1 MRGSTFLIGAAI
13 VAGIMLL
20 WANLT
25 RYGAPVGGVRII
37 PAQQVHPM
45 DPLVA
50 SREELRKILFH

>member
-25 RYGAPVGGVRII
+25 RYGAPVGQVRVI
-37 PAQQVHPM
+37 PAQQVQP
-45 DPLVA
+45 DALIA
-50 SREELRKILFH
+50 SREQLRKILFH